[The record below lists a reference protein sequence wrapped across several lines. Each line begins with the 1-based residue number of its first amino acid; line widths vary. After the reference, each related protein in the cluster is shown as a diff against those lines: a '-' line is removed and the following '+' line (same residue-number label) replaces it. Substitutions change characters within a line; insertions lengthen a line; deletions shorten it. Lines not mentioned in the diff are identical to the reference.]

1 MIIIHDN
8 AVWRRLPNGAETQAT
23 LDQCATE
30 IERLRVALQKIKHI
44 NSTEMLATMHGT
56 ASSKTYIIATE
67 ALVGN

>member
-1 MIIIHDN
+1 MIIIRDN
-8 AVWRRLPNGAETQAT
+8 IVWWRLPNGAETQAAPE
-23 LDQCATE
+23 QCAAE
-30 IERLRVALQKIKHI
+30 IERLRVALQEIKHI